1 MIIKIDDELIKAI
14 KPEIDE
20 DKQEINKIK
29 GSKFDLM
36 TEWTFAKCFPAIYNE
51 KSRILFLGTITPK
64 TGRQNGFYYTSK
76 DNMFWD
82 LLNYSLKKDKNDED
96 IFNIKNIDSLKEKLF
111 ENNIAIADTVK
122 TCIRK
127 SGQDDGIILYQ
138 LNEEIIDVIFN
149 SDIDTILC
157 TNKNGVSSN
166 LKKIFEISGKLNY
179 KKPITIKNK
188 KTNEIKTVTIVNLS
202 SPSKSNLEKGEIE
215 QEWKQ
220 AILTAL
226 KQNILT
232 ASK

>member
-1 MIIKIDDELIKAI
+1 MSIKIDDNIIKVI

-20 DKQEINKIK
+20 DKKEIKNIK
-29 GSKFDLM
+29 GCEFNTTAD
-36 TEWTFAKCFPAIYNE
+36 WTFAKCFPALYNE
-51 KSRILFLGTITPK
+51 KSKILFLGTITPK

-96 IFNIKNIDSLKEKLF
+96 IFDVKNIDSLKEKLF

-122 TCIRK
+122 MCIRK
-127 SGQDDGIILYQ
+127 SGQDNGIILYQ

-149 SDIDTILC
+149 SDIKTILC

-166 LKKIFEISGKLNY
+166 LKKIFEIPGRLNY
-179 KKPITIKNK
+179 REPITIENR
-188 KTNEIKTVTIVNLS
+188 KTNKIKKVSVVNLT
-202 SPSKSNLEKGEIE
+202 SPSRSNLEKGGIE

-226 KQNILT
+226 NRT
-232 ASK
+232 Y